1 MKRIKRNEAPDEKAR
16 VYARVRIGPPLS
28 ARAFGR
34 TSEFCFSKKKK
45 KIKKRKIGKIEK
57 KEKRQKPVIRGS
69 TTRKRIPTIEQD
81 LVTTR
86 E

>member
-34 TSEFCFSKKKK
+34 TSEFCFSPKKN
-45 KIKKRKIGKIEK
+45 KKREK
-57 KEKRQKPVIRGS
+57 
-69 TTRKRIPTIEQD
+69 
-81 LVTTR
+81 
-86 E
+86 

>member
-45 KIKKRKIGKIEK
+45 KIKKEKNRKNRK
-57 KEKRQKPVIRGS
+57 KRKETKAGDQRKHDPQKNS
-69 TTRKRIPTIEQD
+69 NY
-81 LVTTR
+81 
-86 E
+86 